1 MADQAHDEEQMEQT
15 ERNMREQEREIDELG
30 LTVADFENFE
40 RDFQSVLV
48 ELAGDKSL
56 DKFRLEYEKLHKT
69 FKTSHESEKTHI
81 RRCKEL
87 NTQIH
92 SHAVKVTLAL
102 KLAS

>member
-1 MADQAHDEEQMEQT
+1 MADQPNEDLVMEET
-15 ERNMREQEREIDELG
+15 ELVMRDKEREIDSLG

-87 NTQIH
+87 NT
-92 SHAVKVTLAL
+92 
-102 KLAS
+102 